1 MNVEEYNLENMEIW
15 KSKIENNFK
24 EIFKINL
31 KTIPIFLFNTDE
43 EEFEEELPYLS
54 TNEEMI
60 LLIELTEKY
69 FYQLDT
75 IIRSFSDDFEKEVPL
90 LIFKRK

>member
-1 MNVEEYNLENMEIW
+1 MKVVIAAAGTGGHINPGIAIANKIKSEQMILFRTGFEEN
-15 KSKIENNFK
+15 
-24 EIFKINL
+24 
-31 KTIPIFLFNTDE
+31 
-43 EEFEEELPYLS
+43 FEEELPFLS

-60 LLIELTEKY
+60 LLIELAEKY
-69 FYQLDT
+69 YYQLDT

>member
-1 MNVEEYNLENMEIW
+1 MQVVEYNLENMEIW
-15 KSKIENNFK
+15 KKKTEDNFK
-24 EIFKINL
+24 EIFKKNL
-31 KTIPIFLFNTDE
+31 KTVPIFIFNTNE
-43 EEFEEELPYLS
+43 EKFEEELPFLS

-60 LLIELTEKY
+60 LLIELAEKY

>member
-15 KSKIENNFK
+15 KNKIEDNFK
-24 EIFKINL
+24 GIFNKNL

-43 EEFEEELPYLS
+43 EDFEEELPYLS

-60 LLIELTEKY
+60 LLIELAEKY
-69 FYQLDT
+69 YYQLDT
-75 IIRSFSDDFEKEVPL
+75 IIRSFSDDFEKEIPL

>member
-1 MNVEEYNLENMEIW
+1 MQVVEYNLENMEIW
-15 KSKIENNFK
+15 KNKIEDNFK
-24 EIFKINL
+24 EIFKKNL

-43 EEFEEELPYLS
+43 EDYEEELPFLS

-60 LLIELTEKY
+60 ILIELTEKY
-69 FYQLDT
+69 YYQLDK
-75 IIRSFSDDFEKEVPL
+75 IIRSFSDEFEKEIPL

>member
-1 MNVEEYNLENMEIW
+1 MQVVEYNLENMEIW
-15 KSKIENNFK
+15 KRKIEDNFK
-24 EIFKINL
+24 EIFKKNL

-43 EEFEEELPYLS
+43 EDYEEELPYLN

-60 LLIELTEKY
+60 ILIELAEKY
-69 FYQLDT
+69 YYQLDT
-75 IIRSFSDDFEKEVPL
+75 IIRSFSDEFEKEIPL

>member
-1 MNVEEYNLENMEIW
+1 MHVVEYNLENMEIW

-24 EIFKINL
+24 EIFQKNL
-31 KTIPIFLFNTDE
+31 KTVPIFLFNTDE

-54 TNEEMI
+54 SNEEMI
-60 LLIELTEKY
+60 LLIELAEKY
-69 FYQLDT
+69 YYQLDT

>member
-1 MNVEEYNLENMEIW
+1 MQVVEYNLENMEIW

-24 EIFKINL
+24 EIFQKNL
-31 KTIPIFLFNTDE
+31 KTVPIFLFNTDE

-54 TNEEMI
+54 SNEEMI
-60 LLIELTEKY
+60 LLIELAEKY
-69 FYQLDT
+69 YYQLDT

>member
-1 MNVEEYNLENMEIW
+1 MQVVEYNLENMEIW
-15 KSKIENNFK
+15 KNKIEDNFK
-24 EIFKINL
+24 EIFNKNL

-43 EEFEEELPYLS
+43 EDYEEDLPFLS

-60 LLIELTEKY
+60 ILIELAEKY
-69 FYQLDT
+69 YYQLDT

-90 LIFKRK
+90 LIFKKK

>member
-1 MNVEEYNLENMEIW
+1 MQVVEYNLENMEIW
-15 KSKIENNFK
+15 KKKTEDNFK
-24 EIFKINL
+24 EIFKKNL
-31 KTIPIFLFNTDE
+31 KTVPIFIFN
-43 EEFEEELPYLS
+43 

-60 LLIELTEKY
+60 LLIELAEKY

>member
-1 MNVEEYNLENMEIW
+1 MQVVEYNLENMEIW
-15 KSKIENNFK
+15 KSKIEDNFK
-24 EIFKINL
+24 EIFNKNL

-43 EEFEEELPYLS
+43 EDFEEELPFLS

-60 LLIELTEKY
+60 LLIELAEKY
-69 FYQLDT
+69 YYQLDR

>member
-24 EIFKINL
+24 KIFQKNL
-31 KTIPIFLFNTDE
+31 KTVPIFLFNTD

-60 LLIELTEKY
+60 LLIELAEKY
-69 FYQLDT
+69 YYQLDT

>member
-1 MNVEEYNLENMEIW
+1 MQVVEYNLENMEIW
-15 KSKIENNFK
+15 KSKIEDNFK
-24 EIFKINL
+24 EIFNKNL

-43 EEFEEELPYLS
+43 EDFEEELPYLS

-60 LLIELTEKY
+60 LLIKLAEKY
-69 FYQLDT
+69 YYQLDT
-75 IIRSFSDDFEKEVPL
+75 IIRSFSDDFEKEIPL

>member
-24 EIFKINL
+24 EIFKKNL

-60 LLIELTEKY
+60 LLIELAEKY

>member
-1 MNVEEYNLENMEIW
+1 MQVVEYNLENMEIW
-15 KSKIENNFK
+15 KNKIEDNFK
-24 EIFKINL
+24 EIFNKNL

-43 EEFEEELPYLS
+43 EDYEEDLPFLS

-60 LLIELTEKY
+60 ILIELAEKY
-69 FYQLDT
+69 YYQLDT

>member
-1 MNVEEYNLENMEIW
+1 MQVVEYNLENMEIW

-24 EIFKINL
+24 EIFKKNL
-31 KTIPIFLFNTDE
+31 KTIPIFLFNTYE
-43 EEFEEELPYLS
+43 EDFEEELPYLS

-60 LLIELTEKY
+60 LLIELAEKY

-90 LIFKRK
+90 LIFKKK

>member
-1 MNVEEYNLENMEIW
+1 MQVVEYNLENMEIW
-15 KSKIENNFK
+15 KNKIEDNFK
-24 EIFKINL
+24 EIFKKNL

-43 EEFEEELPYLS
+43 EDYEEELPFLS

-60 LLIELTEKY
+60 ILIELAEKY
-69 FYQLDT
+69 YYQLDT
-75 IIRSFSDDFEKEVPL
+75 IIRSFSDEFEKEIPL

>member
-24 EIFKINL
+24 EIFKKNL
-31 KTIPIFLFNTDE
+31 KTIPIFLFNTYE
-43 EEFEEELPYLS
+43 EDFEEELPYLS

-60 LLIELTEKY
+60 LLIELAEKY

-75 IIRSFSDDFEKEVPL
+75 INS
-90 LIFKRK
+90 

>member
-1 MNVEEYNLENMEIW
+1 MQVVEYNLENMEIW
-15 KSKIENNFK
+15 KSKIEDNFK
-24 EIFKINL
+24 EIFNKNL

-43 EEFEEELPYLS
+43 EDFEEELPYLN

-60 LLIELTEKY
+60 LLIELAEKY
-69 FYQLDT
+69 YYQLDT

>member
-15 KSKIENNFK
+15 KSKIEDNFK
-24 EIFKINL
+24 EIFNKNL

-43 EEFEEELPYLS
+43 EDFEEELPYLN

-60 LLIELTEKY
+60 LLIELAEKY
-69 FYQLDT
+69 YYQLDT

>member
-1 MNVEEYNLENMEIW
+1 MNVKEYNLENMEVW

-24 EIFKINL
+24 EIFKKNL
-31 KTIPIFLFNTDE
+31 KTIPIFLFNTHE
-43 EEFEEELPYLS
+43 EDFEEELPFLS

-60 LLIELTEKY
+60 LLIELAEKY
-69 FYQLDT
+69 YYQLDT
-75 IIRSFSDDFEKEVPL
+75 IIRSFSNDFEKEVPL